1 MLSQKA
7 SQDQARRFLFFCVLV
22 LLAPLLPSFARSQTA
37 NTSPL
42 WSAIYDYRT
51 ATPAMRFAAANKL
64 RQTLERGSN
73 TEFPVVLKAEATILL
88 SDFAISDRKK
98 DLALKLTRKG
108 QALLKGSMS
117 PSAPQLLALAA
128 RVETQALLADQE
140 RLAALETVVKARLA
154 YGTPKLVGGSHWD
167 PHWDQLAMWQSI
179 TIDTLRGPERAKG
192 VLKFAE
198 ILYGHNIE
206 SENAKRCKG
215 YLDRVK
221 RLNPELGKP
230 NFPIVPMLAG
240 QTGAVFMRL
249 SLDGAGQVTE
259 TVVTAF
265 SYSEDFAI
273 LAENAVRTWKHS
285 VPPDVNPE
293 CLKGL
298 PQIFLYVYG

>member
-1 MLSQKA
+1 MHFGKAMRVKGRYVLTFCML
-7 SQDQARRFLFFCVLV
+7 LF
-22 LLAPLLPSFARSQTA
+22 LAPLLPNPARSQPA

-42 WSAIYDYRT
+42 WAVIYDYRT
-51 ATPAMRFAAANKL
+51 ATPATRYAAANKL
-64 RQTLERGSN
+64 RKTLERGSS
-73 TEFPVVLKAEATILL
+73 TEFPIVLKAEATILL
-88 SDFAISDRKK
+88 GDFAMSDSKK

-108 QALLKGSMS
+108 QALLKGSVS
-117 PSAPQLLALAA
+117 PSTPQLLALAA
-128 RVETQALLADQE
+128 RVETQALLAKEE
-140 RLAALETVVKARLA
+140 RLDALETIVKARLA
-154 YGTPKLVGGSHWD
+154 YGTPKLVGGSLWD

-192 VLKFAE
+192 VLKLAE
-198 ILYGHNIE
+198 MLYRHDIE

-230 NFPIVPMLAG
+230 NFPIVPWLAD
-240 QTGAVFMRL
+240 QTGGVFMRL
-249 SLDGAGQVTE
+249 SLDGEGRVTE

-273 LAENAVRTWKHS
+273 LAENAVRTWKYS

-298 PQIFLYVYG
+298 PQIFLYIYG